1 MINILWFIFII
12 SGLIIAAGNG
22 SMEQISQAIF
32 KAISDSVYL
41 SISLLGPMAFWMGI
55 MSIAEKSKLTELIGR
70 LLRPILKYI
79 FPDIPTED
87 PASGAIVMNLT
98 ANILGLGNSATP
110 LGIKAMKELQ
120 RLNNYSNRASFAM
133 CTLLAINTA
142 GLTLIPS
149 TLISLRAASG
159 SKEPSIILITTIFAT
174 LVSTITALLFDKF
187 FRIVSENKS

>member
-1 MINILWFIFII
+1 MEDC
-12 SGLIIAAGNG
+12 SGRFLN
-22 SMEQISQAIF
+22 
-32 KAISDSVYL
+32 
-41 SISLLGPMAFWMGI
+41 
-55 MSIAEKSKLTELIGR
+55 
-70 LLRPILKYI
+70 I